1 MKGFDTVKRKITL
14 LQILFLCIFVAAG
27 VYLVKYN
34 YDRERTEEEMEY
46 LQSLVKENS
55 GATEQPDSISVVVE
69 NENGTETLGSQEE
82 QYESNGMLTRYYSLY
97 QQNNDMIG
105 WIKIAGTKID
115 DPVMFNNTNNV
126 YYLHRNFYKERNS
139 AGMPYLDYQ
148 CDLGD
153 WSDNLIIYSHNMK
166 NGTMFHD
173 LLEYQTVGFW
183 ENHKIVNFDTMY
195 VRCEYEIFAAFRTA
209 VGADDEFKYYEFV
222 NAESKREFDEYV
234 RECKERSLYDT
245 RITPEYGETLLTLST
260 CSYNVNDERFVVVA
274 RQISKK

>member
-14 LQILFLCIFVAAG
+14 LQILFLCVFVACGA
-27 VYLVKYN
+27 YLIKYN
-34 YDRERTEEEMEY
+34 YDKTRTEEEMEY
-46 LQSLVKENS
+46 LQSMVKEGA
-55 GATEQPDSISVVVE
+55 GATEQPDSVDIE
-69 NENGTETLGSQEE
+69 LDGDTEPQGE
-82 QYESNGMLTRYYSLY
+82 QYESNGMLSRYYSLY
-97 QQNNDMIG
+97 EQNNDMIG
-105 WIKIAGTKID
+105 WIKIPGTKID
-115 DPVMFNNTNNV
+115 YPVMFSNSNNV
-126 YYLHRNFYKERNS
+126 YYLHRNFNKERSS

-148 CDLGD
+148 CDLSD

-173 LLEYQTVGFW
+173 LLQYQTVGFW

-195 VRCEYEIFAAFRTA
+195 VRCEYEVFAAFRTA

-222 NAESKREFDEYV
+222 NAGSKQEFDDYV

-245 RITPEYGETLLTLST
+245 KITPEYGETLLTLST

-274 RQISKK
+274 RMVSKR